1 MKAARLALLA
11 LACTLPL
18 AAAAQWQWVDKD
30 GRKVFSDKMP
40 PPDIPP
46 ERILKGPKGQMQIL
60 APAPAATAPTA
71 TDETPAPVSAGAAPM
86 PRPVG
91 KDKAL
96 EERKKQA
103 AAAEARKKTDE
114 EAKYAA
120 VRAENCNRA
129 RSAKANYS
137 SGGRLMRV
145 DEKGE
150 RQYLSDDDRAAEI
163 RRMDEVIARDC
174 VQ

>member
-1 MKAARLALLA
+1 MKVARLALLA

-60 APAPAATAPTA
+60 APAATAPAA
-71 TDETPAPVSAGAAPM
+71 TDETPSRVAADAPPL
-86 PRPVG
+86 PRPAG

-137 SGGRLMRV
+137 TGGRLMRV

-150 RQYLSDDDRAAEI
+150 RHYLSDDDRAAEI